1 MKLRWIIF
9 VLIFSLALAACASPQ
24 PTDAD
29 LPPLDPQSPPAQE
42 DATATPENPLES
54 NPTPEDP
61 DMPQDAP
68 PVQKFVDLA
77 KKDLT
82 GRVQIDAASVN
93 VAKTEEVLWPNAALG
108 CPEPG
113 KFYAQGRVP
122 GFRIWLEAGGV
133 QYDYHTDWTGQVI
146 LCADP
151 GLDLDSTFPTDTG
164 PTPQIGVPI
173 D

>member
-1 MKLRWIIF
+1 MKLRWIIL
-9 VLIFSLALAACASPQ
+9 VAILSLALAACASPQ
-24 PTDAD
+24 PAEED
-29 LPPLDPQSPPAQE
+29 LPPLDPQAPPAQE
-42 DATATPENPLES
+42 IS
-54 NPTPEDP
+54 SPTPEAPSESAVTPEDA
-61 DMPQDAP
+61 DMPQNAP

-77 KKDLT
+77 KKDLLS
-82 GRVQIDAASVN
+82 RVSMDAASVN

-133 QYDYHTDWTGQVI
+133 QYDYHTDWTGQVL
-146 LCADP
+146 LCTDP